1 MTNKAFLIGYLFA
14 KLQNKK
20 AKIAQD
26 APKWITVKPNEGK
39 GRKALI
45 DSETGIILGGMGG
58 KFTGQHIRQANK
70 ETQQKQRFN
79 NSNTLNNNVNNV
91 NPSVN
96 NVNNN
101 VNNLNTNQAQGAQ
114 IDLSLPE
121 KIDKSLI
128 LQNRNRSTVAS
139 IKQMQQIAGNPD
151 YYRMSVSRDLNN
163 GAPVVAYGNFKNEN
177 LGKKSKVVASDG
189 TRYEVQ
195 YAVVEAKDV
204 LTSNN
209 ANGITNEDYYS
220 DDPNKTRAIAGNG
233 RLAGMQE
240 AYRKGNATDYKNE
253 LIDDADSHGI
263 KPEII
268 QNMQNPVLVRIMQA
282 KDITA
287 DIGDKSNTATNS
299 TMTQVEQA
307 NNDKNRITDVDKVK
321 TYWNGE
327 PHPDAVREFISQM
340 PDSERAGLTDAE
352 GKPTKKAMERMQN
365 ALIAKAYENDDLSH
379 QMMESWGP
387 ESATITNALRLSAP
401 ALSSLKGLPDGY
413 DVRDI
418 VSKASVRAFKELKR
432 GKSLDEAQGNVDMFE
447 SAENDSASRAIIK
460 LFANSRSAKDISQ
473 KLIKMADTLKAY
485 AEEEQNPMGDLFG
498 GSAFAFEKPS
508 KEEIIKKALA
518 TDRALHKMSALKY
531 EYWKSYGGNFLS
543 SLFNDVALDYNFNFF
558 TKLREVK

>member
-1 MTNKAFLIGYLFA
+1 MLPKSFLKGYLYA

-20 AKIAQD
+20 QKQMAED
-26 APKWITVKPNEGK
+26 APKWITVKPNDGK

-45 DSETGIILGGMGG
+45 DGETGIILGGMGG
-58 KFTGQHIRQANK
+58 KFTGQHIKNANK
-70 ETQQKQRFN
+70 RAQAKIKESLSRPISVQTQTQATTQP
-79 NSNTLNNNVNNV
+79 NV
-91 NPSVN
+91 
-96 NVNNN
+96 
-101 VNNLNTNQAQGAQ
+101 GRAQ
-114 IDLSLPE
+114 IDLSLPN

-139 IKQMQQIAGNPD
+139 IRQMQSIASNPD
-151 YYRMSVSRDLNN
+151 YYRMSVSRSLND
-163 GAPVVAYGNFKNEN
+163 GAPVVSYGTFKDEN

-209 ANGITNEDYYS
+209 ANGITNEAYYS
-220 DDPNKTRAIAGNG
+220 DDPNQTRAIAGNG

-240 AYRKGNATDYKNE
+240 AYRKGTANDYKAE
-253 LIDDADSHGI
+253 LLDDADSHGVD
-263 KPEII
+263 PNVI
-268 QNMQNPVLVRIMQA
+268 QNMQNPVLVRIMQP
-282 KDITA
+282 KDVTA

-299 TMTQVEQA
+299 NMTQVEQA
-307 NNDKNRITDVDKVK
+307 NNDKNRIGAIDKVK

-327 PHPDAVREFISQM
+327 PHPDAVRDFIAQM
-340 PDSERAGLTDAE
+340 PESERAGLTDAE

-379 QMMESWGP
+379 LMMESWGP

-401 ALSSLKGLPDGY
+401 ALSSLKDLPDGY

-447 SAENDSASRAIIK
+447 SADDDSASRAILK
-460 LFANSRSAKDISQ
+460 LFANTKNSKEISQ

-485 AEEEQNPMGDLFG
+485 AEEEKNPMGDLFG

-518 TDRALHKMSALKY
+518 TDRKLHKMSYKKY
-531 EYWKSYGGNFLS
+531 EYWKTYGGSFLQA
-543 SLFNDVALDYNFNFF
+543 LFDGLAQDYRYNFFE
-558 TKLREVK
+558 KMRAL